1 LKSVERKM
9 SFSNAMVYTQH
20 YGINRRKLAIGHWAM
35 AESTHKKLLTSERML
50 IIIIVSSC

>member
-1 LKSVERKM
+1 MKSVERKM